1 MDDIDREI
9 LKLLES
15 DGRISLK
22 ELSART
28 NVSDV
33 TVKNR
38 IEKLISLGIIQNFT
52 LEINYEK
59 MGLPLRVTI
68 GITVEPMMTEK
79 VLEHIQSFKEIFII
93 WKTSGAH
100 NINIRGAFHDH
111 NHMNQVLDKALNING
126 VREYHISILD
136 RVVKASKLIFL

>member
-1 MDDIDREI
+1 MDTIDRQLLKI
-9 LKLLES
+9 LEKN
-15 DGRISLK
+15 GRLSLK
-22 ELSART
+22 EIASKI

-38 IEKLISLGIIQNFT
+38 IEKLEVSGIISNFSI
-52 LEINYEK
+52 EVNYEK

-68 GITVEPMMTEK
+68 GITVEPKMTEQ
-79 VLEHIQSFKEIFII
+79 VLDHLQSFDEVLII

-100 NINIRGAFHDH
+100 SINIRGAFQDH
-111 NHMNQVLDKALNING
+111 NHMNRVLDKALNISG

-136 RVVKASKLIFL
+136 KVVKASKLVFN